1 MHMIGEI
8 PNYRSRKRN
17 RRREKRGT
25 CLVGKMGVN
34 NQFNSQSPAL
44 QRSC

>member
-1 MHMIGEI
+1 MHTTCVVA
-8 PNYRSRKRN
+8 NYHSQRRSRRK
-17 RRREKRGT
+17 EKRGT
-25 CLVGKMGVN
+25 CLVGMMGVN